1 MNLFTDPWIPT
12 RDGPRSLQAMTRE
25 DAPPLAAPSAPAHAA
40 LTRLLIAVRG
50 QEHADPA
57 HFHLFGDRPF
67 LQLPPHVTASL
78 KRQPLSVLQLHRAS
92 GRGPTM
98 LGLGT
103 DPSLDD
109 APRPATPA
117 EAATDLITFLQF
129 TPSNGKST
137 WAHTLDAPLAR
148 AACFLAEGPTLADTL
163 ALNTP
168 DTPPSTPPIWAQA
181 PDWDT
186 WRTGQSAPLTPW
198 TALAFPWLTV
208 TLDDTDPGLI
218 SHTRLAGGV
227 APRSDL
233 LHPEA
238 RDPHTLHVLKDP
250 AKPHDEKKNPYATLK
265 NPADHCAER
274 LLATALL
281 AALSADAPGMILPV
295 GLSRARAG
303 APTRRVR
310 VTVNVTR
317 TGQPVLLDTLEA
329 ALPWPAPEQQ
339 AAARTALAAALHISE
354 QLRGALVRTYL
365 PTTTSKRAGELAHA
379 TLAVRTYWQ
388 ALWPDLT
395 QVLAGLSAD
404 LPDPLAVARRLL
416 NDHTRTAFSPDAQ
429 TGARIAHAYLKA
441 ALLDEA
447 AEEGRNPDDAPP
459 AKKAPAKKTPINPRK
474 PRTKGPS

>member
-1 MNLFTDPWIPT
+1 LNLFTDPWIPT

-50 QEHADPA
+50 QGSPDPA
-57 HFHLFGDRPF
+57 HFNLFGDRPF
-67 LQLPPHVTASL
+67 LQLPPNVTASL

-168 DTPPSTPPIWAQA
+168 DTPPSVPPIWAQA

-186 WRTGQSAPLTPW
+186 WRTGQGAPLTPW

-208 TLDDTDPGLI
+208 TLDDADPALVR
-218 SHTRLAGGV
+218 HTRLAGGA
-227 APRSDL
+227 APRGDL

-238 RDPHTLHVLKDP
+238 RDPHTLHVLKDST
-250 AKPHDEKKNPYATLK
+250 KPYDEKKNPFVTLK

-281 AALSADAPGMILPV
+281 AALSPDAPGVILPV
-295 GLSRARAG
+295 GLRRARAG
-303 APTRRVR
+303 TPTRRIR

-329 ALPWPAPEQQ
+329 TLPWPDTDQQ
-339 AAARTALAAALHISE
+339 DAARTALAAALHIGE

-379 TLAVRTYWQ
+379 TLAVRAYWQ

-395 QVLAGLSAD
+395 QVLAGRNAEF
-404 LPDPLAVARRLL
+404 PDPLPVARRLL
-416 NDHTRTAFSPDAQ
+416 SDHTRAALGPAAQ
-429 TGARIAHAYLKA
+429 TGARIAHGYLKA
-441 ALLDEA
+441 TQVAEVAGPPLDP
-447 AEEGRNPDDAPP
+447 NDPPP
-459 AKKAPAKKTPINPRK
+459 AKNAPANPRK
-474 PRTKGPS
+474 SRAKAPS

>member
-1 MNLFTDPWIPT
+1 MNLLTDPWIPT
-12 RDGPRSLQAMTRE
+12 RDGPRSLQAMIRD

-50 QEHADPA
+50 QGPADPA
-57 HFHLFGDRPF
+57 QFHLFGDRPF

-98 LGLGT
+98 LGLGA

-168 DTPPSTPPIWAQA
+168 DAPPSAPPVWAQT
-181 PDWDT
+181 PDWDA
-186 WRTGQSAPLTPW
+186 WRTGQGAPLTPW

-208 TLDDTDPGLI
+208 TLDEPDGGLLR
-218 SHTRLAGGV
+218 HTRLAGGV

-233 LHPEA
+233 LHPGA

-250 AKPHDEKKNPYATLK
+250 ARPHDEKKNPYATLK

-281 AALSADAPGMILPV
+281 AALSPAAPGVILPV
-295 GLSRARAG
+295 GLRRARAG

-329 ALPWPAPEQQ
+329 ALPWPAPAQQ
-339 AAARTALAAALHISE
+339 DAARTALTAALHVGE
-354 QLRGALVRTYL
+354 GLRGALVRASL
-365 PTTTSKRAGELAHA
+365 PTTTSKRAAELGHA
-379 TLAVRTYWQ
+379 TLAVRAYWQ

-395 QVLAGLSAD
+395 QVLAGPRAD
-404 LPDPLAVARRLL
+404 LPDPLPVARRLL
-416 NDHTRTAFSPDAQ
+416 SDHTRAAFSPAAQ
-429 TGARIAHAYLKA
+429 TGARIAHAHLKA
-441 ALLDEA
+441 ALPDEDPA
-447 AEEGRNPDDAPP
+447 HAGAPKKAPP
-459 AKKAPAKKTPINPRK
+459 AKKAPAKPRT
-474 PRTKGPS
+474 PRTKGSA